1 MDRDA
6 MKISLA
12 LMGFKESVQT
22 KSIARWI
29 MNKNEIWVYYN
40 KDKSMSISFAF
51 ENKNHFDM
59 INTPEEIL
67 LILESVL

>member
-1 MDRDA
+1 MTPEDL
-6 MKISLA
+6 KVTLI